1 MLILT
6 RKSGESINIGKD
18 IRVTVV
24 EIQGKQ
30 VRLGIEAPQ
39 EMLVLREEVVVRII
53 QENRAAALMGQNELN
68 EVSRLWDQLEKG
80 RNRT

>member
-18 IRVTVV
+18 IRVTIV

-30 VRLGIEAPQ
+30 VRLGIEAPP